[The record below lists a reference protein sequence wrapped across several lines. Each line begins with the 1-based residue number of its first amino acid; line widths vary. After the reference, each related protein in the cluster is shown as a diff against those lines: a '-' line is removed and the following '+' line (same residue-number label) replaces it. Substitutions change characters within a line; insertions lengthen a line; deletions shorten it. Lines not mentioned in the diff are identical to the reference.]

1 MKYRLATCY
10 ARFFSRYT
18 SQQNKAAP
26 IDCSMFT
33 PNSSDKKRVATSPL
47 DEFDLKKSRT
57 LSGDCSTSEKME
69 ITLDDSQIEKIVNVL
84 QGSLESKLTD
94 MISAIVN
101 NVLDGVNSKMS
112 TIHDENK
119 VLKDRVE
126 QLEKKIEQLEKQGD
140 TANQYSRRNCL
151 RVSGIKESDG
161 ESMDEIVKCL
171 SYELKA
177 DIDLSDIDN
186 VHRLHRKKVRS
197 DGSSS
202 GQSNKSADQR
212 PRDIII
218 KFTTYRARQQMFSR
232 RSELKHSKVFER
244 VFINEELTRL
254 RGEVFYN
261 ARRLVKSKHLKS
273 AWTSNGVILVKDNSD
288 VVHRCEFKNDLT
300 KFN

>member
-1 MKYRLATCY
+1 
-10 ARFFSRYT
+10 
-18 SQQNKAAP
+18 
-26 IDCSMFT
+26 MFT
-33 PNSSDKKRVATSPL
+33 PSCSDKKRVATSPL

-57 LSGDCSTSEKME
+57 HSGDCSMSDMSEKME
-69 ITLDDSQIEKIVNVL
+69 VTLDDSQIEKILNVL

-94 MISAIVN
+94 MVSAIVT

-112 TIHDENK
+112 TIQDENK

-126 QLEKKIEQLEKQGD
+126 LLEKKIELLEKQGD

-161 ESMDEIVKCL
+161 ESMDEIVKHL
-171 SYELKA
+171 STELKA
-177 DIDLSDIDN
+177 DIDLRDIDN
-186 VHRLHRKKVRS
+186 MHRLHSKNARS
-197 DGSSS
+197 DASSS

-218 KFTTYRARQQMFSR
+218 KFTSYRARQQMYSR

-244 VFINEELTRL
+244 VFINEELTRQ
-254 RGEVFYN
+254 RGEIFYQ
-261 ARRLVKSKHLKS
+261 ARRLVKTKRLKS

-288 VVHRCEFKNDLT
+288 VVHRCELKNDLI